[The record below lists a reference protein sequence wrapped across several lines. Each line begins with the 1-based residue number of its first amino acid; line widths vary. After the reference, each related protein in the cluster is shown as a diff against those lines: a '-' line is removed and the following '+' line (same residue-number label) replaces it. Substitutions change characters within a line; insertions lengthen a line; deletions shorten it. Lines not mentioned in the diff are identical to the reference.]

1 MTANWTSEDIDEV
14 ENIYIG
20 LWSSPVAGPKLK
32 VFIDAVRRLPP
43 HIVVEALEWVAKTQE
58 RDIRPSI
65 SVIVACARE
74 RMPKPLRQPSP
85 CDNDDGEDRLT
96 FREYYRQR
104 KDIDVPHFMHKF
116 LDDDDPRKLRRTT
129 ESDTRD
135 IKDLDL
141 QPDTDIPQH
150 ISADALGK
158 AVEGL

>member
-1 MTANWTSEDIDEV
+1 MTLNWTSEDIDEV

-32 VFIDAVRRLPP
+32 VFIDAVRRFPP

-58 RDIRPSI
+58 KDIRPAIKSI
-65 SVIVACARE
+65 VSVCLE
-74 RMPKPLRQPSP
+74 KMPKPIGQPPP
-85 CDNDDGEDRLT
+85 CDDDDGESIT
-96 FREYYRQR
+96 FREHFRR
-104 KDIDVPHFMHKF
+104 NKDVDVPTFMQRF

-141 QPDTDIPQH
+141 QPDTDIPQR